1 MSQLSLEQQVR
12 GIVIRANFADA
23 EINALVKD
31 VAHLDVSAV
40 VQCAEGLKCDK
51 EAAARDIQNADIVLG
66 SIARLKSIDQR
77 REVSERDAR
86 QKALIEQAAN
96 HFDRTDLK

>member
-12 GIVIRANFADA
+12 GIVIRANFANS

-40 VQCAEGLKCDK
+40 VQCAEGLKCD
-51 EAAARDIQNADIVLG
+51 ESATPRDAQNASIILG
-66 SIARLKSIDQR
+66 SIERLRRIDEQR
-77 REVSERDAR
+77 KLTERDLR

-96 HFDRTDLK
+96 VLGRADLK